1 MIDRRVALIR
11 TLRGFL
17 DSSGVPRDAAG
28 MRYAN
33 GNDRLVGANF
43 VWRGRDVFVQ
53 FVAPSQD
60 QDEQFEGEV
69 LPLGRISAYID
80 GNGPVIKG
88 PINQRTWDDIIA
100 ACAQAPQSS
109 TLTAVPICECEPE
122 ASTAD
127 MPVSSAAADLDNR
140 RIVALIEQWAEKE
153 PEPAGELADLVHK
166 KMFGAWKSAPPLG
179 DGTPTP
185 TPPRSMPAMPQMVET
200 LDEAQGRS
208 LASRFRRPPL
218 DLVGDGWAF

>member
-1 MIDRRVALIR
+1 MIDRRIALIR

-17 DSSGVPRDAAG
+17 ERSGIPRDAVG
-28 MRYAN
+28 MRYVN
-33 GNDRLVGANF
+33 DNDRLVGANF

-60 QDEQFEGEV
+60 QEEQFEREV

-88 PINQRTWDDIIA
+88 PINQRTWDDIMA
-100 ACAQAPQSS
+100 ACTQAPQSS
-109 TLTAVPICECEPE
+109 TLTAVSISECEAE
-122 ASTAD
+122 ALTAD
-127 MPVSSAAADLDNR
+127 MPVSSAAEDRDNR

-166 KMFGAWKSAPPLG
+166 KMFGAWKSAPPLS
-179 DGTPTP
+179 DGPPSP
-185 TPPRSMPAMPQMVET
+185 TPPPSMPSMPQMVET

-208 LASRFRRPPL
+208 LASRFRRPPP
-218 DLVGDGWAF
+218 DLIGDGWAF